1 MHIDFNFILTILN
14 AFTLFLHTPV
24 AKQPNLGLGHNTVQV
39 SRSDTNTNTYTYTH
53 CRTPPNE
60 SPTQRTQGTNINAIS
75 WIRTHNPTY
84 QANLDLSLRP
94 HDHFPLRQTFAQWNS
109 LTNALTY
116 IHFWHCHKAGS
127 AQNVGPSRSNLH
139 KNGQIFV
146 FPVTTICGN
155 QAPPRRQTGYCK
167 VRGASRK

>member
-1 MHIDFNFILTILN
+1 MYDKLLKPRQSFRITLYMHIDFNFILTILN

-39 SRSDTNTNTYTYTH
+39 SRSGTNKQTHTHTHIHIHTYTH

-84 QANLDLSLRP
+84 QATLDLSLRP
-94 HDHFPLRQTFAQWNS
+94 HGHFALRQTFAQ
-109 LTNALTY
+109 
-116 IHFWHCHKAGS
+116 
-127 AQNVGPSRSNLH
+127 
-139 KNGQIFV
+139 
-146 FPVTTICGN
+146 
-155 QAPPRRQTGYCK
+155 
-167 VRGASRK
+167 